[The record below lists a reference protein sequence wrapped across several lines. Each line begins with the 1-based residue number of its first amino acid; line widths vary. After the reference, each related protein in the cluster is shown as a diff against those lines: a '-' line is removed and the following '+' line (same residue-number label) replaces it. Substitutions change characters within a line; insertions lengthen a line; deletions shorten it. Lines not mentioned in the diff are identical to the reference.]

1 MNFKSEENPYVL
13 DCVDHSTDTV
23 TLWLDGDEHAAFK
36 FKGHIRFFND
46 SNGVG
51 DSWVDYEHDIKLEL
65 QTLLSDPIIRYDK
78 ELVVQLLATEE
89 FKTQYS

>member
-1 MNFKSEENPYVL
+1 MNFKSEDNPYVL
-13 DCVDHSTDTV
+13 DYVDHTTNMV
-23 TLWLDGDEHAAFK
+23 MLWVGGEHATFK